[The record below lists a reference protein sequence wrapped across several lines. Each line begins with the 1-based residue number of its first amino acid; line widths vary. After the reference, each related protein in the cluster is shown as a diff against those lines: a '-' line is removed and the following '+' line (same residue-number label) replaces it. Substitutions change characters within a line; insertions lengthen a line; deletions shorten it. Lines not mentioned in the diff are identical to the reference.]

1 MENEM
6 QNRTENSPLIPPVKQ
21 GRSPDYAT
29 EFEGFR
35 SEISKAGLSLP
46 NELIADERIH
56 RFSSNGKPTDNAG
69 WYVLFTDGIAAGA
82 FGCWRE
88 DFKINWCSVDKATL
102 TQSERYKFN
111 KKMTEAKKLREH
123 EEEINR
129 TKARSKAS
137 KIWEQSTE
145 APTDH
150 LYLLSKKVQPHG
162 IKFSRGKLVV
172 PLYYQDSALQSLQ
185 FIGPDGDKKFLVG
198 GLTKGCYYQIGGA
211 PDKILYVAEGFA
223 TAATVH
229 EATESAVAVAFNA
242 NNLKPVAIALR
253 AKFPNLEMVICADDD
268 HQTKGKPGIRKAIEA
283 AKASRSKVV
292 IPEFNGN
299 RSDSDTAA

>member
-6 QNRTENSPLIPPVKQ
+6 QNNTENNPVIPPVKQ
-21 GRSPDYAT
+21 LRSPDYAT

-46 NELIADERIH
+46 NEIIYDGKIH

-88 DFKINWCSVDKATL
+88 DVKINWCSVDKATL
-102 TQSERYKFN
+102 TQSEMHEFN
-111 KKMTEAKKLREH
+111 KKMAEAKKLREH

-137 KIWEQSTE
+137 KIWEQSVKP
-145 APTDH
+145 PTDH
-150 LYLLSKKVQPHG
+150 PYLISKRVQSHG
-162 IKFSRGKLVV
+162 LKLSRGKLIV
-172 PLYYQDSALQSLQ
+172 PLYDQNQILQSLQ

-198 GLTKGCYYQIGGA
+198 GRTKGCYYPI
-211 PDKILYVAEGFA
+211 
-223 TAATVH
+223 
-229 EATESAVAVAFNA
+229 
-242 NNLKPVAIALR
+242 
-253 AKFPNLEMVICADDD
+253 
-268 HQTKGKPGIRKAIEA
+268 
-283 AKASRSKVV
+283 
-292 IPEFNGN
+292 
-299 RSDSDTAA
+299 

>member
-6 QNRTENSPLIPPVKQ
+6 QNRTENSPVIPPVKQ
-21 GRSPDYAT
+21 GRSPEYAAGI
-29 EFEGFR
+29 EGFR
-35 SEISKAGLSLP
+35 SEISNAGLSLP
-46 NELIADERIH
+46 NEIIADERIH

-69 WYVLFTDGIAAGA
+69 WYVLFTGGIPAGT

-88 DFKINWCSVDKATL
+88 DLKINWCSVDEATL
-102 TQSERYKFN
+102 TQSERYEFN
-111 KKMTEAKKLREH
+111 KKMAEAKKLREH

-137 KIWEQSTE
+137 KIWEQSAE

-150 LYLLSKKVQPHG
+150 SYLLSKKVQPHG
-162 IKFSRGKLVV
+162 LKLSRGKLVV
-172 PLYYQDSALQSLQ
+172 PLYDQDSILQSLQ
-185 FIGPDGDKKFLVG
+185 FIGPDGDKKFLG
-198 GLTKGCYYQIGGA
+198 GGRIKGCYYQIDGA

-229 EATESAVAVAFNA
+229 EATGSAVAVAFNA

-253 AKFPNLEMVICADDD
+253 AKFLNLEIVICADDD
-268 HQTKGKPGIRKAIEA
+268 HQTKGNTGIRKAIEA
-283 AKASRSKVV
+283 ATASRSKVV

-299 RSDSDTAA
+299 RSDSDTDF